1 MSVITK
7 DKLANLLL
15 SDIDRVMS
23 ALNVLKEGNFLLTAY
38 IDDAKGDDT
47 LTVKGE
53 REANKIANKHL
64 NLIKKATNL
73 IVELNKALAD
83 PNPIRHMALHPNK
96 RGMMTT
102 IWGKEIDKLVKNV
115 DKATRERMDWRAY

>member
-1 MSVITK
+1 MPVITK

-102 IWGKEIDKLVKNV
+102 IWGKKIDKLVKNV

>member
-38 IDDAKGDDT
+38 IDDTKGDDT

-102 IWGKEIDKLVKNV
+102 IWGKKIDKLVKNV

>member
-7 DKLANLLL
+7 NKLADLLL

-23 ALNVLKEGNFLLTAY
+23 ALNVLKEGNFLLTVY
-38 IDDAKGDDT
+38 INDAKGDDT
-47 LTVKGE
+47 LTVEGE
-53 REANKIANKHL
+53 REAKKIANKHL

-73 IVELNKALAD
+73 IIELNKALTD

-96 RGMMTT
+96 RGMITT
-102 IWGKEIDKLVKNV
+102 IWGKKIDKLVKNV
-115 DKATRERMDWRAY
+115 DKATRERMDWRAH